1 MAVEIVAGS
10 ALCRGVRCTKEWLT
24 RTLGTSGGRR
34 SGNGILAPMTGPRPG
49 ANDGALAQLRAIGE
63 QLDADLGLLIVDGT
77 GRVVLL
83 TASAA
88 ALLALAGDVLGRRI
102 SSLRPDHRLA
112 RLIESCLDTHRS
124 EERELSTAASNLVLR
139 AFPAEG
145 EEGGVVV
152 IVRDETRARRL
163 QRVRRDF
170 VTNVSHELRTPIT
183 AIRLLVET
191 LENGALRDP
200 EAAPIFLHSIGLEVQ
215 HLAQMVEELLEL
227 STIENG
233 ERRLDFG
240 AVPPET
246 LLESMDRL
254 RPLAQERRVTLDL
267 EVSPGT
273 PPIWGDSA
281 RLSHVVRNL
290 VHNAIKF
297 TSRGGTITLSARRCA
312 DGRRVELR
320 CADTGVGI
328 RPEDVPRIFER
339 FWKADSSRQR
349 DGEGSGLGLAISR
362 HIVEAHAGSI
372 RVESRP
378 GKGSTFIIELPAVVD

>member
-1 MAVEIVAGS
+1 MA
-10 ALCRGVRCTKEWLT
+10 
-24 RTLGTSGGRR
+24 
-34 SGNGILAPMTGPRPG
+34 GPRPG
-49 ANDGALAQLRAIGE
+49 ADDGALAQLRAIGE

-83 TASAA
+83 TTSAA
-88 ALLALAGDVLGRRI
+88 ALLALAGDVLGRQI

-112 RLIESCLDTHRS
+112 RLIESCLDTHQS

-200 EAAPIFLHSIGLEVQ
+200 EAAPTFLHSIGLEVQ

-254 RPLAQERRVTLDL
+254 RPLAQECRVTLHL

-273 PPIWGDSA
+273 PPIWGDSG

-349 DGEGSGLGLAISR
+349 DGEGSGLGLAIAR